1 MLLLATLRYRLLHPG
16 TPSTIKSI
24 FRSSPLSLD
33 FGDGLPTG
41 SLGDRF
47 ASLPS
52 LLYRAPAMDFDS
64 CLGFPGE
71 GPTLPVL
78 FRVGVWVVVFV
89 PLRGCLGAP
98 CRHGALEPRNAGDT
112 ARQVFRRERPLPEG
126 RSVERATQS
135 LRDTLWAAFLH
146 WLQTQA
152 ISETVFLDGVHGDID
167 LVNAVMARYGRA
179 LYEGGRPYNH
189 YAETVNALAGRYP
202 KIRRLLQP
210 AWDVAFQWQRLEPH
224 THHQAMPWQILLAL
238 LTASLLWGWVDVAGL
253 LALAW
258 GGLARI
264 GEVFAAYR
272 RDLVLPSDVQQTV
285 DYILLAIREPKTR
298 NTAARHQAL
307 RLDQPQLMRVVEL
320 AFRKRHR
327 LQKLWLYSPG
337 TFRVRFAKRVEALQL
352 DQLKDRNV
360 RPLDLGSLRAGGAT
374 WLLQATENGEFVR
387 RRGRWLNSKIMEIY
401 IQEVSSVLFLSR
413 LRGDVANNVLEV
425 MRLFP
430 HMLEQAEIFMQYGFP
445 PTTWFSLSAVGRA
458 SGPGC
463 VGQMGG
469 GSGMRKA
476 RCDNSGGAEK
486 NVCDDLCECGA

>member
-1 MLLLATLRYRLLHPG
+1 
-16 TPSTIKSI
+16 
-24 FRSSPLSLD
+24 
-33 FGDGLPTG
+33 
-41 SLGDRF
+41 
-47 ASLPS
+47 
-52 LLYRAPAMDFDS
+52 
-64 CLGFPGE
+64 
-71 GPTLPVL
+71 
-78 FRVGVWVVVFV
+78 
-89 PLRGCLGAP
+89 
-98 CRHGALEPRNAGDT
+98 
-112 ARQVFRRERPLPEG
+112 
-126 RSVERATQS
+126 
-135 LRDTLWAAFLH
+135 
-146 WLQTQA
+146 
-152 ISETVFLDGVHGDID
+152 
-167 LVNAVMARYGRA
+167 
-179 LYEGGRPYNH
+179 
-189 YAETVNALAGRYP
+189 
-202 KIRRLLQP
+202 
-210 AWDVAFQWQRLEPH
+210 
-224 THHQAMPWQILLAL
+224 MPWQILLAL

-430 HMLEQAEIFMQYGFP
+430 HMLEQAEIFTQYGFL
-445 PTTWFSLSAVGRA
+445 PTTWFSLLPLVGLRERVVWVRWAEAVACAKRAVTTLEEQRKMCATTCASVEPEALTDKAEGVYTMRARSIPPLSPANQRQWHAQSA
-458 SGPGC
+458 
-463 VGQMGG
+463 
-469 GSGMRKA
+469 
-476 RCDNSGGAEK
+476 
-486 NVCDDLCECGA
+486 L